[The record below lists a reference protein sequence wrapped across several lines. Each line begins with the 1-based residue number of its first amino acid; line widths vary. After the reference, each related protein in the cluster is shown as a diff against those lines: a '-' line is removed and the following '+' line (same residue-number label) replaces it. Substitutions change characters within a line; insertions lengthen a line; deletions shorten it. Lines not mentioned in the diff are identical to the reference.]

1 MKRPTILLFTA
12 DWCKP
17 CQSMKPIIKEVAEE
31 CSTDYEF
38 INVETEDPRIQ
49 KYLVMSTPTI
59 VIEDG
64 GMMKARL
71 VGFQSA
77 DILKAAINSP
87 DWS

>member
-1 MKRPTILLFTA
+1 MKRPKIILFTA
-12 DWCKP
+12 DWCQP
-17 CQSMKPIIKEVAEE
+17 CQAMKPIIKEVAEE
-31 CSTDYEF
+31 CSVDYEF

-59 VIEDG
+59 VIEDCG
-64 GMMKARL
+64 QMKVRFT
-71 VGFQSA
+71 GFQSA

>member
-31 CSTDYEF
+31 LPVDYEF
-38 INVETEDPRIQ
+38 IDVTSEDSRIE
-49 KYLVMSTPTI
+49 KYLVRSTPTI

-64 GMMKARL
+64 GLMKARF
-71 VGFQSA
+71 VGFQTA
-77 DILKAAINSP
+77 DILKAAVISP
-87 DWS
+87 DWN

>member
-1 MKRPTILLFTA
+1 MKLLLFTA
-12 DWCKP
+12 DWCQP

-31 CSTDYEF
+31 CLADYEF

-64 GMMKARL
+64 RLMKARF

-77 DILKAAINSP
+77 DILKAAIISP
-87 DWS
+87 EWS

>member
-1 MKRPTILLFTA
+1 MKQPKILLFTA

-17 CQSMKPIIKEVAEE
+17 CQAMKPIIKEVSEE
-31 CSTDYEF
+31 CSADYEF

-64 GMMKARL
+64 GLMKARF

-77 DILKAAINSP
+77 DILKAAIISP
-87 DWS
+87 DWN